1 MQKVIKGYTFIELT
15 TALVVSSIISLAIY
29 FVFTNSSKDIND
41 EEMLLDI
48 KNYTSTSLDNISEKI
63 RSADEINISNVL
75 GSNSITIK
83 TTASGDD
90 ETFTYSVINNV
101 IYENS
106 QPLKIYGDFWLTNDE
121 DTYDLTL
128 TMTCEQGLND
138 IFASSDI
145 RVNENMYNININ
157 IFIESELNDNYENRY
172 KSSRS
177 VVAINKLVQTPSET
191 S

>member
-1 MQKVIKGYTFIELT
+1 MEKVIKGYTLIELT

-48 KNYTSTSLDNISEKI
+48 KNYTSTSLDIISEKI

>member
-1 MQKVIKGYTFIELT
+1 MTKGYTFIELT

-29 FVFTNSSKDIND
+29 FVFTNSSKDIGN

-48 KNYTSTSLDNISEKI
+48 KNYASTSLEIISEKV
-63 RSADEINISNVL
+63 RSADEINLSVA
-75 GSNSITIK
+75 NSITIK
-83 TTASGDD
+83 TTVNGDE

-121 DTYDLTL
+121 DIYDLTL
-128 TMTCEQGLND
+128 TMTCNQGVDD
-138 IFASSDI
+138 IFDTSD
-145 RVNENMYNININ
+145 VTLDDNMYRIDLN
-157 IFIESELNDNYENRY
+157 IFIESEYNNNYEDRY
-172 KSSRS
+172 KASRDIF
-177 VVAINKLVQTPSET
+177 AINKFVQTPSEA